1 MKALQHAIQMDS
13 AMTSELNRERASGLG
28 RTGRLIEDAI
38 AECATIKAA
47 LEKCP
52 PGPKRQGLLEEYEAN
67 RQRAMEQRWYL
78 EVQREAMGLR
88 KHTDLDQ
95 FFPMPPRIKE

>member
-28 RTGRLIEDAI
+28 RTGRLIEEAI
-38 AECATIKAA
+38 AECATLKAA
-47 LEKCP
+47 LDTCP
-52 PGPKRQGLLEEYEAN
+52 PGPKRKGLLEEYEAN
-67 RQRAMEQRWYL
+67 RQRAVEQRWYL

-88 KHTDLDQ
+88 KHGDLDQ
-95 FFPMPPRIKE
+95 FFPLPPPIRE

>member
-28 RTGRLIEDAI
+28 RTGRLIEEAI
-38 AECATIKAA
+38 TECTRLKTA
-47 LEKCP
+47 LETCP
-52 PGPKRQGLLEEYEAN
+52 PGPKRRGLLEEYETN
-67 RQRAMEQRWYL
+67 RLRAVEQRWYL

-95 FFPMPPRIKE
+95 FFPLPPAIRD